1 MPKTLPVVDL
11 SGALC
16 CPPVAR
22 GELTE
27 PEAMEAALR
36 LKALADP
43 VRLQIV
49 SILIQQDS
57 RGARNLDLAERLGL
71 SDATISHHLG
81 VLHRAGLVLRER
93 GGGVT
98 VYRVDRG
105 MLGAL
110 AGVID
115 PACC

>member
-1 MPKTLPVVDL
+1 MIDI
-11 SGALC
+11 SGAVC
-16 CPPVAR
+16 CPPVAQ

-27 PEAMEAALR
+27 PEALEAALR

-49 SILIQQDS
+49 SMLIQQDS

-81 VLHRAGLVLRER
+81 VLQRAGLVLRER

-98 VYRVDRG
+98 VYRVDRS
-105 MLGAL
+105 MLGDL
-110 AGVID
+110 ARMID